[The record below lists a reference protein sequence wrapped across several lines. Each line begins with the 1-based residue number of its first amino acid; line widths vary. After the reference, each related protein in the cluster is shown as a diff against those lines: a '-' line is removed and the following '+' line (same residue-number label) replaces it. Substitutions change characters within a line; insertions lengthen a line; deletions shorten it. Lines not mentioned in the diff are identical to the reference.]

1 MTVLCYGVL
10 QTEKREK
17 RSSLRSRVS
26 VYQQGCL
33 NSMPKTWGC
42 VLGLDY
48 YSIKSL
54 VVAFWQSKS
63 FA

>member
-1 MTVLCYGVL
+1 MNFFIMLLSFTNWKK
-10 QTEKREK
+10 KR
-17 RSSLRSRVS
+17 RRDQVS

-33 NSMPKTWGC
+33 NSMHKSWGC
-42 VLGLDY
+42 VLGLD